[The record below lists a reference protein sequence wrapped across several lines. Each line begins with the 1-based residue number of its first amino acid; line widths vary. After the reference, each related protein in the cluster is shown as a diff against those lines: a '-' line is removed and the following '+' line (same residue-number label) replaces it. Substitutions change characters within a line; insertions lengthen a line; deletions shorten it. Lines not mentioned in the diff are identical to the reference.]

1 MVGDPDPRDK
11 RGDHRSRRIVGRI
24 NDGGRNGGDPV
35 WSLPGWLEFSLAAWL
50 RLSGRVI
57 VRVCRGKAAARHTRL
72 FSLYTVG
79 PPSIA

>member
-57 VRVCRGKAAARHTRL
+57 FRVCRGRAQLGTPA
-72 FSLYTVG
+72 FVSLYTVG
-79 PPSIA
+79 PLAIA